1 MKNPQRTSFS
11 IEKDWKLFPQDQEL
25 GNDGHSHD
33 FYLT

>member
-11 IEKDWKLFPQDQEL
+11 IVKDWKLFPQDQEL
-25 GNDGHSHD
+25 GNDAHSHD